1 MLSAMDVG
9 ANPSSVHGDGRR
21 ARRIVETTR
30 TTLAGVI
37 GARSEDIIFTS
48 GGTEANALA
57 IRGALSLIEN
67 PVLLSTGLEHPAVAE
82 TIVQSGVEARN
93 IAVTPDGQID
103 LEDLAR
109 VLSEIG
115 EATPFLC
122 LQLANNETGVIQ
134 PVADAARLVRDAGGY
149 THCDAVQALGKIPVN
164 AMLLGVDYMAFSA
177 HKFGGPVG
185 AGALWF
191 RVGAPLK
198 PVQVGGGQERSL
210 RSGTENVIA
219 LAGFGAALDAVDLD
233 AETKRISAVRDR
245 FETLVQSEA
254 NIEIFG
260 NNPLRLSGTSNLGL
274 EGFSGETQVMA
285 MDLAGV
291 AISSGSACSS
301 GKVKTSAVLTA
312 MGVVENLAK
321 SAIRVS
327 FGWNSTLEDAEFAA
341 KAWLKAARR
350 AVPSAF
356 KERA

>member
-1 MLSAMDVG
+1 MLSAMEVG

-30 TTLAGVI
+30 TTLAGMI
-37 GARSEDIIFTS
+37 GARNEDIVFTS

-57 IRGALSLIEN
+57 VRGALSLIDK
-67 PVLLSTGLEHPAVAE
+67 PILLTTGLEHPAVAE
-82 TIVQSGVEARN
+82 TIVQTGVEARL
-93 IAVTPDGQID
+93 IRVTPGGQID
-103 LEDLAR
+103 LEDLAE
-109 VLSEIG
+109 VLSELG
-115 EATPFLC
+115 GTTPFLC

-134 PVADAARLVRDAGGY
+134 PVADAARLVREAGGY
-149 THCDAVQALGKIPVN
+149 THCDAVQALGKVPVN

-210 RSGTENVIA
+210 RSGTENVVA
-219 LAGFGAALDAVDLD
+219 LAGFGAALEVVDLEAD
-233 AETKRISAVRDR
+233 TKRISAIRDR
-245 FETLVQSEA
+245 FEKRVQSEA
-254 NIEIFG
+254 KVEIFG
-260 NNPLRLSGTSNLGL
+260 NNLPRLSGTSNLGL

-312 MGVVENLAK
+312 MGVGENLAK

-341 KAWLKAARR
+341 NAWLKAARR
-350 AVPSAF
+350 AVPEAF

>member
-1 MLSAMDVG
+1 MLSAMEVG

-30 TTLAGVI
+30 TTLAGSI
-37 GARSEDIIFTS
+37 GARSEDIVFTS

-57 IRGALSLIEN
+57 IKGALNLIDN
-67 PVLLSTGLEHPAVAE
+67 AVLLTTGLEHPAVAE
-82 TIVQSGVEARN
+82 TIVQSGVEARFVK
-93 IAVTPDGQID
+93 VTPDGQID
-103 LEDLAR
+103 LEDLAE
-109 VLSEIG
+109 VLSELG
-115 EATPFLC
+115 DATPFLC

-134 PVADAARLVRDAGGY
+134 PVAEAARLVRDADGY
-149 THCDAVQALGKIPVN
+149 THCDAVQALGKMPVN
-164 AMLLGVDYMAFSA
+164 AMLLGVDYIAFSA
-177 HKFGGPVG
+177 HKFGGPIG

-210 RSGTENVIA
+210 RSGTENVVA
-219 LAGFGAALDAVDLD
+219 LAGFGAALEAVDLD
-233 AETKRISAVRDR
+233 ADAKRISAVRDR
-245 FETLVQSEA
+245 FEKRVQSEA
-254 NIEIFG
+254 NVEIFG
-260 NNPLRLSGTSNLGL
+260 NNRPRLSGTSNLGL

-312 MGVVENLAK
+312 MGVGENLAK

-341 KAWLKAARR
+341 NAWLKAARR
-350 AVPSAF
+350 AVPEAF